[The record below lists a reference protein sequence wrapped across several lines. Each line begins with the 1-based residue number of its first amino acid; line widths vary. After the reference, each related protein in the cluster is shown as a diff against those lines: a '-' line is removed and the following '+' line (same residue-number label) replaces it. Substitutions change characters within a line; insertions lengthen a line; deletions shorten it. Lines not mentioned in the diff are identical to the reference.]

1 MITQCAYCNEPLQEE
16 EIEFYRSHTGV
27 FGKDAL
33 PLCTKCGI
41 DIINW
46 SIDVTA

>member
-1 MITQCAYCNEPLQEE
+1 MITQCTYCNEPLQEE
-16 EIEFYRSHTGV
+16 EIKFYRSHIS
-27 FGKDAL
+27 AL

-41 DIINW
+41 EIINW